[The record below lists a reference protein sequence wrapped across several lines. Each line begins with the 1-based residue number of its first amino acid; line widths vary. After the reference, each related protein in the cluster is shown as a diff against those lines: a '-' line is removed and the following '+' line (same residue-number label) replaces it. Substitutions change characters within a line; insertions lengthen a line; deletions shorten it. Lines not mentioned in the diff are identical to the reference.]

1 MIAINLIQDLI
12 DIVKDDLDHNVRI
25 MIDRY
30 GVAVYLDDD
39 PEDECDEKYMI
50 PIRYDI
56 YLDCAGIPYSEFMRC
71 MHEPNEDIAI
81 EYDEIILIHKIMEYL
96 ENNKVEIDK
105 MCSNLSVR
113 CKSNNSKVTS

>member
-1 MIAINLIQDLI
+1 MAINLIQDLV
-12 DIVKDDLDHNVRI
+12 DITKDDMNHNVKI
-25 MIDRY
+25 AIDKY
-30 GVAVYLDDD
+30 GVTIYLDDD
-39 PEDECDEKYMI
+39 PEDEGTEKYVI

-81 EYDEIILIHKIMEYL
+81 EYDEIILIHKIMDYL

-113 CKSNNSKVTS
+113 CKNNNSEVTS

>member
-1 MIAINLIQDLI
+1 MIVINLIQDLI
-12 DIVKDDLDHNVRI
+12 DITKDDMNHNVKI
-25 MIDRY
+25 AIDKY
-30 GVAVYLDDD
+30 GITIYLNDD
-39 PEDECDEKYMI
+39 PEDECTEKYVI

-81 EYDEIILIHKIMEYL
+81 EYGEIILIHKIMDYL

-113 CKSNNSKVTS
+113 CKNNNSEVTS